1 LKRTNGRPPAQRI
14 LQTQSEESD
23 GGLAGTAAPPFGHDF
38 SQVAIRP
45 TGAGALQTK
54 LAINKPGDEYEQEA
68 DYVAEQVMRM
78 PEPRPELVE
87 TPVLEPQ
94 TIPATVPEAT
104 IRPELAIGN
113 QVGSPSS
120 IQRQPEPL
128 ADQGDCSGWEQDC
141 ESFCR
146 RAARQ
151 YWLDVDGVQPPPTV
165 GPAEC
170 VTPFVG
176 PDGKTMAGLCIL
188 TYKGGLKVTVARD
201 FRGAPRIL
209 EIWRTKSGSYAGQI
223 CRYKYHCTAKDNT
236 LVLKKIS
243 CAAPPSQGS
252 QQGQEGSETPLPI
265 QRQPADRSSVSQV
278 PPVVA
283 EVLNSRGQPL
293 DSATSAFMESR
304 LGHDFSRV
312 RVHTD
317 SNAARSAG
325 AIDARA
331 YTVGRHIVFGAGQYL
346 PGTQMG
352 RRLLAHELTHVVQQR
367 RSPVARGLSVAG
379 DLHER
384 QAGAVSGALT
394 RGGAIAGLLDPGSG
408 PASLLQRDTPAGGS
422 PGSTRPSTAPSLPP
436 RPLDYD
442 RAVRRLELLQPGA
455 TKDQITKALNDAV
468 KAGEITRFEV
478 RGVPAGSIAEI
489 FLLDLIRRMGKKA
502 RWGTEAD
509 IVTAIGWPARPGGL
523 PPQGQVTVRIDPQGA
538 ATAELIAQ
546 GPVPAVAQTTV
557 ADGTAKL
564 ASEFGFAAVRGWGDT
579 PKDAAEIS
587 DVLGALELLKRRAP
601 QDIPALK
608 GVELIRVPSLGGNT
622 AGEFSVGGVVSQ
634 GSTAPSKPYLKL
646 ANSAFGANTSQFFG
660 GGPASPSVPSSFQV
674 ILHEVGHAVEAEE
687 FRLAQEGLVKAS
699 AELEAAGQRL
709 QEESATFDAERK
721 EAVRKGKLNDFY
733 KKRAESH
740 KRNEEAQAK
749 ASARVREEAGMVEST
764 IVTASAI
771 QPLINEAT
779 TMKTSAA
786 NSLSAAKTAV
796 QALRPDEVQS
806 SAAYVK
812 AIEDASAAI
821 TSFALDVQAGKG
833 TIEDLEL
840 VVLKSLFDRDRAR
853 FELWK
858 PQPPRG
864 HTHRAIFP
872 LDRAVQ
878 VQDAWFEAE
887 RVLARARQRTRRL
900 QKFIDLVTANKIRR
914 FTQYSVENW
923 QLKPGEFYAEAYS
936 LWLVD
941 PEFVKTNYRVVYDF
955 FQSGDYR
962 R

>member
-1 LKRTNGRPPAQRI
+1 MP
-14 LQTQSEESD
+14 QTGSEESD
-23 GGLAGTAAPPFGHDF
+23 GVLTGTSAPPPGHDF
-38 SQVAIRP
+38 GRVAVRP
-45 TGAGALQTK
+45 AYAGAVQTK
-54 LAINKPGDEYEQEA
+54 LAINDPGDEYEREA
-68 DYVAEQVMRM
+68 DHVAEQVMRM
-78 PEPRPELVE
+78 PEPRPELVG
-87 TPVLEPQ
+87 TPVLDARA
-94 TIPATVPEAT
+94 IPAITPEADVQ
-104 IRPELAIGN
+104 PELAIGDR
-113 QVGSPSS
+113 VGSPSS
-120 IQRQPEPL
+120 IQRQPESP
-128 ADQGDCSGWEQDC
+128 ANQGDCSGWEQDC

-151 YWLDVDGVQPPPTV
+151 YWLDVEGARPPPAV
-165 GPAEC
+165 KPAEC
-170 VTPFVG
+170 ATPFVG
-176 PDGKTMAGLCIL
+176 PDGKKMAGLCIL

-201 FRGAPRIL
+201 FRGDPRIL
-209 EIWRTKSGSYAGQI
+209 EIWRTRSGNYAGPI
-223 CRYKYHCTAKDNT
+223 CRYEYHCTAKDNE
-236 LVLKKIS
+236 LVLKQIS
-243 CAAPPSQGS
+243 CTAPPSLGP
-252 QQGQEGSETPLPI
+252 QQGQGEPESSSPV
-265 QRQPADRSSVSQV
+265 QRQPAHNSDVSHV

-283 EVLNSRGQPL
+283 EVLDSPGQPL
-293 DSATSAFMESR
+293 DPATGAFMQAR
-304 LGHDFSRV
+304 FGHDFSQV

-317 SNAARSAG
+317 PTAARSAG

-346 PGTQMG
+346 PGTWMG

-367 RSPVARGLSVAG
+367 RSPAARGLGVAG
-379 DLHER
+379 GFHER
-384 QAGAVSGALT
+384 QAVAVSGAVT

-408 PASLLQRDTPAGGS
+408 PASLLQRDTPEGGS
-422 PGSTRPSTAPSLPP
+422 PGSTRPSTAPSLPS

-455 TKDQITKALNDAV
+455 TKGQITKSLNDAV

-489 FLLDLIRRMGKKA
+489 FLLDLIRRVGKKA

-509 IVTAIGWPARPGGL
+509 IVTAIGWPTRPGGL

-564 ASEFGFAAVRGWGDT
+564 VSDFGFAAVRGWGDT

-608 GVELIRVPSLGGNT
+608 GVELIRVSSLGGNA

-646 ANSAFGANTSQFFG
+646 ADSAFGANTSQFFG

-674 ILHEVGHAVEAEE
+674 ILHEVGHAVEAED
-687 FRLAQEGLVKAS
+687 FRLAQEGLIKAS

-709 QEESATFDAERK
+709 RDESATFDAESK
-721 EAVRKGKLNDFY
+721 EAARKGKLNEFY

-740 KRNEEAQAK
+740 RKNEEAQAK
-749 ASARVREEAGMVEST
+749 ATARVREEAGKVEST

-771 QPLINEAT
+771 QPVANEAAS
-779 TMKTSAA
+779 METSAA

-812 AIEDASAAI
+812 AIDDASAAI
-821 TSFALDVQAGKG
+821 ASFPLDAQAGKG
-833 TIEDLEL
+833 TIDDLEL
-840 VVLKSLFDRDRAR
+840 VVFQRVFDRDKARLELQRAQ
-853 FELWK
+853 FELQK
-858 PQPPRG
+858 DQPARG
-864 HTHRAIFP
+864 RPHRAIFP

-878 VQDAWFEAE
+878 AQDAWFEAE

-900 QKFIDLVTANKIRR
+900 QKFIDLVTANNIRR

-923 QLKPGEFYAEAYS
+923 RLKPGEFYAEAYS

-941 PEFVKTNYRVVYDF
+941 PEFLRTNYRVVYDF
-955 FQSGDYR
+955 FQSRDYR